1 VQPSKA
7 WLPMLVTF
15 LGIVIE
21 VRPLQLLKAAAPMP
35 VTLSGIKMEVRL
47 VQLEKAEEPMLV
59 TLFGIVVFGQPAIRV
74 FVPVSIIALQL
85 SRESYTLFSD
95 STTMEFKLLQPPK
108 ALKPMLVTLSGMV
121 KEVRLMQPE
130 NADVPMLVTLLGMV
144 MEVRLVIPEKA

>member
-1 VQPSKA
+1 MPMLVTLFGMVMEVRLVQPSKA

-35 VTLSGIKMEVRL
+35 VTLSGIKMEVRS

-74 FVPVSIIALQL
+74 FEAVSIIALQL
-85 SRESYTLFSD
+85 SRESYMLLSD
-95 STTMEFKLLQPPK
+95 STTIEFKLLQFPTAP
-108 ALKPMLVTLSGMV
+108 KPMLVTLFGMV
-121 KEVRLMQPE
+121 IEVRIMQP
-130 NADVPMLVTLLGMV
+130 
-144 MEVRLVIPEKA
+144 